1 MRGRQRR
8 RPESLLGDEAADA
21 ACAEIAEHGTISWE
35 DVKADLGIEGAVGL
49 REVTSQ
55 VCEDPGESR
64 RAVDRAE
71 WGQP

>member
-1 MRGRQRR
+1 MQRR

-21 ACAEIAEHGTISWE
+21 ARAEIAEHGTISL
-35 DVKADLGIEGAVGL
+35 DGVKAGLGIEGAVGL

-55 VCEDPGESR
+55 VCEDPGEYR

-71 WGQP
+71 RGQP